1 MELLTILI
9 RMIALIQDHLL
20 ESPDYPPLGLPYNDN
35 SPSSAPDSKKRNLGP
50 AIIDEDK
57 ILDQEATESI

>member
-50 AIIDEDK
+50 AINWWG
-57 ILDQEATESI
+57 

>member
-20 ESPDYPPLGLPYNDN
+20 ESPDYPPVGLPYNDN
-35 SPSSAPDSKKRNLGP
+35 SPSSASRF
-50 AIIDEDK
+50 
-57 ILDQEATESI
+57 QEEESGAGY